1 MNLNELQL
9 NNNIQKIALDE
20 IDKKIILKFIK
31 EKKTNRT
38 YIYGLHLF
46 IPEKEK
52 RDEICSSIKKEL
64 GAGSNIKINE
74 NNIEEYG
81 FQGNHIEKIKI
92 FLINKVGINTDKIM
106 FLGK

>member
-1 MNLNELQL
+1 MNLNELQF
-9 NNNIQKIALDE
+9 NNNMQKIALEE
-20 IDKKIILKFIK
+20 IDKQILLKFIK

-52 RDEICSSIKKEL
+52 REEICSLLKKEL
-64 GAGSNIKINE
+64 GAGSNVKKNE

-92 FLINKVGINTDKIM
+92 FLVNKVGINIDKIT